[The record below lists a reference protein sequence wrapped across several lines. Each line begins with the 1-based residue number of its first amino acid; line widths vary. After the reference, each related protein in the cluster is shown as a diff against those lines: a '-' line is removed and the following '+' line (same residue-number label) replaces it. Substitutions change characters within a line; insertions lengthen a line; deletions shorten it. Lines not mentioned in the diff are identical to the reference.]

1 MRTTTDTNTS
11 RESQPSKAPGAPP
24 NGNRA
29 ARRRSTASKPANPPS
44 GGITVGIDLGGTKVY
59 AIATRDGEV
68 IGEAKEKTP
77 IHGGPLGVVD
87 VLASVVRQLAPEG
100 AAAVGV
106 GAPGAIDHTTGV
118 IRWAPNLPGWIE
130 PFGLADAVA
139 ESTGTARVLV
149 DNDVNV
155 GSLAEHRLGAG
166 RGHENLIGIFV
177 GTGVG
182 GGLILDGALRRGPTG
197 FAGEIGHMVVRP
209 GGRRCGCGG
218 RGHVEAYAG
227 RAGMER
233 RARQLSERGSDTVL
247 VSLAKA
253 RRMTSSVFARALA
266 AKDTVAINLVET
278 AVDVLA
284 QALAASVTMLDVP
297 LVVIGGGLADRL
309 GASFVARIEAAAA
322 ELVPGVQNGELRIVP
337 GLLGDRGGALGAAL
351 LAGADIRVESAAVP
365 SGAGSD

>member
-1 MRTTTDTNTS
+1 M
-11 RESQPSKAPGAPP
+11 G
-24 NGNRA
+24 
-29 ARRRSTASKPANPPS
+29 
-44 GGITVGIDLGGTKVY
+44 VDLGGTKIY
-59 AIATRDGEV
+59 AIAARDGAV
-68 IGEAKEKTP
+68 VGEAKEKTP

-87 VLASVVRQLAPEG
+87 VLTSVVGQLAPDG

-130 PFGLADAVA
+130 PFGLADTLAGL
-139 ESTGTARVLV
+139 TGARRVVV

-155 GSLAEHRLGAG
+155 GTLAEYRLGAG
-166 RGHENLIGIFV
+166 RGHDNLVGMFV

-182 GGLILDGALRRGPTG
+182 GGLLLDGQLRRGPTG

-233 RARQLSERGSDTVL
+233 RARQLSERGSDTLL
-247 VSLAKA
+247 VSLSKA

-266 AKDTVAINLVET
+266 AKDTVAVNLIET
-278 AVDVLA
+278 AVEVLA
-284 QALAASVTMLDVP
+284 QALAATVTMLDVP

-309 GASFVARIEAAAA
+309 GPPFVARIEAATA
-322 ELVPGVQNGELRIVP
+322 ELVPAVQSGDLRIVP

-351 LAGADIRVESAAVP
+351 LAGADIRAEAALFG
-365 SGAGSD
+365 SGPGSD

>member
-1 MRTTTDTNTS
+1 M
-11 RESQPSKAPGAPP
+11 
-24 NGNRA
+24 
-29 ARRRSTASKPANPPS
+29 
-44 GGITVGIDLGGTKVY
+44 GIDLGGTKIY
-59 AIATRDGEV
+59 AIAARDGEV

-87 VLASVVRQLAPEG
+87 ALVGVVRQLAPEG

-130 PFGLADAVA
+130 PFGLAEALA
-139 ESTGTARVLV
+139 EATGASQVLV

-155 GSLAEHRLGAG
+155 GTLAEHRLGAS
-166 RGHENLIGIFV
+166 RGQDNLVGIFV

-182 GGLILDGALRRGPTG
+182 GGLILDGVLRRGPTG

-266 AKDTVAINLVET
+266 SKDTVAINLIDT
-278 AVDVLA
+278 AVEVLA
-284 QALAASVTMLDVP
+284 QSLAATVTMLDVP
-297 LVVIGGGLADRL
+297 LIVIGGGLADRL
-309 GASFVARIEAAAA
+309 GPSFVARIEAAAA
-322 ELVPGVQNGELRIVP
+322 DLLPAVQGGQLRIVP
-337 GLLGDRGGALGAAL
+337 GQLGDRGGALGAAL
-351 LAGADIRVESAAVP
+351 LAGAEIRVESALV
-365 SGAGSD
+365 GAGPASD

>member
-1 MRTTTDTNTS
+1 VTDKPPVTTKTEASTS
-11 RESQPSKAPGAPP
+11 RTKATSTS
-24 NGNRA
+24 A
-29 ARRRSTASKPANPPS
+29 AGSGSRSD
-44 GGITVGIDLGGTKVY
+44 GITVGIDLGGTKVY
-59 AIATRDGEV
+59 AVATQAGQV
-68 IGEAKEKTP
+68 LGEAKEKTP
-77 IHGGPLGVVD
+77 VHGGPLGVVD
-87 VLASVVRQLAPEG
+87 VLAAVVRQLAPEG
-100 AAAVGV
+100 VESVGV

-130 PFGLADAVA
+130 PFGLADALSEA
-139 ESTGTARVLV
+139 TGGSRVLV

-155 GSLAEHRLGAG
+155 GTLAEYQLGAG
-166 RGHENLIGIFV
+166 QGQDNLLGIFV

-227 RAGMER
+227 RSGMER
-233 RARQLSERGSDTVL
+233 RARQLADRGSDTVL

-266 AKDTVAINLVET
+266 AKDTVAINLIET
-278 AVDVLA
+278 AVQVLA

-309 GASFVARIEAAAA
+309 APSFVARIQAATA
-322 ELVPGVQNGELRIVP
+322 ELVPAAQAGDLSIVS

-351 LAGADIRVESAAVP
+351 LAGASIRPDAALAPVP
-365 SGAGSD
+365 GG